1 METTRKFARVN
12 THTGGFSEPRTPRLG
27 ELGATPKISGAA
39 TRRRPS
45 SAAPSISLSLSSPR
59 ASPGGGG
66 ASLLATQDSVRS
78 SLGASPSFVAEA
90 PRTPRG
96 ASGAFPSPP
105 DAPGG
110 GSVASSPRLSPG
122 SFGTSS
128 RFPVAAA
135 AAMRRP
141 ASAQPRA
148 TKPGASSVAEE
159 KADAL
164 ALERAAEAAFEA
176 AAIQL
181 REVKI
186 AKARDARAAMELEK
200 QERRLAESAERAAVL
215 RRRKDAKTKRDAEA
229 LAAAVA
235 ESELKN
241 SAVKLRREEIAA
253 ERAAAIKRRALKAEQ
268 LQEAA
273 TLNRARDTATRAE
286 WRSSL
291 ADLRA
296 DKFERATNAY
306 ETRLDDASA
315 AIRDKH
321 AEEAHKII
329 GHKREMSAKELD
341 FAKRITEQARRERVK
356 VEASVRELKATARRL
371 RVPPDA
377 LHAPGSPEVRS
388 IAAATRGNLPR
399 SPREH
404 DKSDA
409 ATKRVVKELEEK
421 NQALEEALEETRA
434 KLESEFGAAAAAGGG
449 AEGTPAAARRRG
461 GAPKPAGPYT
471 EYTTP

>member
-1 METTRKFARVN
+1 M
-12 THTGGFSEPRTPRLG
+12 
-27 ELGATPKISGAA
+27 
-39 TRRRPS
+39 
-45 SAAPSISLSLSSPR
+45 
-59 ASPGGGG
+59 
-66 ASLLATQDSVRS
+66 
-78 SLGASPSFVAEA
+78 
-90 PRTPRG
+90 
-96 ASGAFPSPP
+96 
-105 DAPGG
+105 
-110 GSVASSPRLSPG
+110 
-122 SFGTSS
+122 
-128 RFPVAAA
+128 
-135 AAMRRP
+135 
-141 ASAQPRA
+141 
-148 TKPGASSVAEE
+148 
-159 KADAL
+159 
-164 ALERAAEAAFEA
+164 ERAAEAAFEA
-176 AAIQL
+176 AARRL

-241 SAVKLRREEIAA
+241 AAVKLRREEIAA

-273 TLNRARDTATRAE
+273 TVNRARDTATRAE

-329 GHKREMSAKELD
+329 GHKRDMSAKELD

-399 SPREH
+399 TPREH